1 MTTLPLQITAGVDT
15 HLDVNVV
22 VALDERGA
30 LLGVESFDTTTDGY
44 RRTLMWLRGFGTL
57 ELVGVEGTGSYG
69 AGLTRHLL
77 AEGIAVVEVDRPNRQ
92 RRRKRGKS
100 DPQDAITAARAA
112 QSGDALGAA
121 KTRDGNVE
129 AMRVLRIARHS
140 ARKARTQ
147 ALNQMRSIIS
157 TAPDDIRAE
166 LRDLNVYR
174 LLERARA
181 YRPGTGLDVHAVTK
195 RTLRVLARR
204 ATALEDEITDIDTC
218 LTVLV
223 AETAPEL
230 IARPGTD
237 TASALLVAAGDN
249 PDRLRNEATF
259 AHLCGASPIDASS
272 GTQQRH
278 RLNRGGDRQANS
290 ALWKIV
296 LTRMVCD
303 PRTRHYIE
311 RRTKDGRTKKE
322 AIRCLKRYIAREV
335 YNHLPRAHLALDAP

>member
-1 MTTLPLQITAGVDT
+1 
-15 HLDVNVV
+15 
-22 VALDERGA
+22 
-30 LLGVESFDTTTDGY
+30 
-44 RRTLMWLRGFGTL
+44 
-57 ELVGVEGTGSYG
+57 
-69 AGLTRHLL
+69 
-77 AEGIAVVEVDRPNRQ
+77 
-92 RRRKRGKS
+92 
-100 DPQDAITAARAA
+100 
-112 QSGDALGAA
+112 
-121 KTRDGNVE
+121 
-129 AMRVLRIARHS
+129 
-140 ARKARTQ
+140 
-147 ALNQMRSIIS
+147 MRSIIS

-181 YRPGTGLDVHAVTK
+181 YRPGTGLDVHTVTK
-195 RTLRVLARR
+195 RTLRVFARR

-230 IARPGTD
+230 VARPGIGTD

-296 LTRMVCD
+296 LTRMLSKIAFFICSL
-303 PRTRHYIE
+303 RCAHRSRSRATRSITSTT
-311 RRTKDGRTKKE
+311 RWK
-322 AIRCLKRYIAREV
+322 REV
-335 YNHLPRAHLALDAP
+335 PFSIASSSGVLMFPFSL